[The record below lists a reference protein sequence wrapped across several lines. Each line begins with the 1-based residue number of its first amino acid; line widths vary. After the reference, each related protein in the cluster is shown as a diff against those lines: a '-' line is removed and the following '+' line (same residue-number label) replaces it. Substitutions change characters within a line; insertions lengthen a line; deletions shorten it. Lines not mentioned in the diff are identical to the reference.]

1 MPKIKFTNE
10 EIETM
15 FQRVGISRESLRK
28 VLLEIGPPV
37 HLKPEIVEQWK
48 RKVNLNGVPTTGYCH
63 RVTEA
68 VYRMGLMPDG
78 FKVHRKED
86 EDKAGSHWFFKH
98 ENGEVIDLTADQFDE
113 GYDYANSKPMGL
125 PNKSRV
131 ARDIARGLGHT
142 I

>member
-1 MPKIKFTNE
+1 MLKIKFTNE
-10 EIETM
+10 EIDTM

-37 HLKPEIVEQWK
+37 HLNDPDIVEQWK
-48 RKVNLNGVPTTGYCH
+48 RKVNLKGVPTTGYCH

-68 VYRMGLMPDG
+68 VYRMELMPDG
-78 FKVHRKED
+78 FKVHRKKD
-86 EDKAGSHWFFKH
+86 ESGSHWFFKH
-98 ENGEVIDLTADQFDE
+98 KNGEVIDLTADQFDE
-113 GYDYANSKPMGL
+113 GYDYTNSKPMGL